1 MTHEQAGPPAI
12 PHPQIPDLLP
22 EGQRR
27 QEDSAPP
34 EHPGAHDHGSHA
46 ISTADAETG
55 AHEGHAGHTEHAA
68 HEEHAVHDAAH
79 DAGHEEHAAAT
90 PAQGGMGVNRIALG
104 LTALLLIAV
113 VIMVPL
119 ALTSLVGE
127 LFTQE
132 TSAIFS
138 LATGEPVDPDA
149 VVQPD
154 AAYVNITAT
163 NLDEAQ
169 RIVTLRISGHR
180 ICGPV
185 CPALTGTFFSLGNDA
200 ARRQGLPPSAE
211 FLVPGESGPYT
222 STVELPVRGRP
233 QLYPF
238 DTYTLLL
245 GATVSATGPGGR
257 TVELSIADIMLE
269 NVTMTLEDQV
279 ARLNMVPPL
288 RVDPESVR
296 SASDPAGFVLV
307 DRLQWERPL
316 YLRMLS
322 VLLVLL
328 ISASGIFAL
337 GLRTLNELLL
347 GIGGLI
353 LGIWGVRSVVVQSPL
368 PDVTLVDLML
378 AFVIL
383 ILLVAMALR
392 TAHHFYRQ
400 SGINLRRR

>member
-1 MTHEQAGPPAI
+1 M
-12 PHPQIPDLLP
+12 
-22 EGQRR
+22 
-27 QEDSAPP
+27 
-34 EHPGAHDHGSHA
+34 
-46 ISTADAETG
+46 STADPETG
-55 AHEGHAGHTEHAA
+55 AHEGHAGHTEHA
-68 HEEHAVHDAAH
+68 
-79 DAGHEEHAAAT
+79 GHEEHAAAT
-90 PAQGGMGVNRIALG
+90 PAQGGKGVNRIALG

-378 AFVIL
+378 AFVIHYMPFGMRYTYAGVIQIHPEL
-383 ILLVAMALR
+383 EQAARV
-392 TAHHFYRQ
+392 
-400 SGINLRRR
+400 SGARGWAGRADAGR